1 MKAKVIKVLRIVIR
15 AIRGIIHVLGGKICS
30 CGRDKKDTDKDTE
43 N

>member
-1 MKAKVIKVLRIVIR
+1 MRAKVIKALRIVIR

-30 CGRDKKDTDKDTE
+30 CGHVKNDTEKDTE